1 MTAIHQVLKSKG
13 PELFAVHPM
22 DTVYAAITLMA
33 EKDVGALLVT
43 EGGKLIGMITER
55 QYARDIILKGRA
67 SPNTFVRD
75 IMEARVLCV
84 EPDDTVET
92 CMQLMTRERVRHLP
106 VVQGGRVVGI
116 VSIGDLV
123 KSIIDEQRFTIDQL
137 ESYIH
142 GEPLLH

>member
-1 MTAIHQVLKSKG
+1 MTMIHQVLKSKG
-13 PELFAVHPM
+13 GELYAVDPM
-22 DTVYAAITLMA
+22 DTVYAAIALMA

-43 EGGKLIGMITER
+43 EGGKLVGVFTER
-55 QYARDIILKGRA
+55 QYARDVILRGRA

-75 IMEARVLCV
+75 IMETRLTCV

-92 CMQLMTRERVRHLP
+92 CMQLMTKERVRHLP

-137 ESYIH
+137 ECYIH
-142 GEPLLH
+142 GESLLH